1 MDVIDFIIHVVPPEG
16 NEISSSGE
24 LNLGYW
30 ERVSAILNR
39 AEVISSIPETTRS
52 GLTEILARIK
62 STGEALALSAG
73 QKAMVLAISAAK
85 SSIQQLPVAFQQEAH
100 AAVGLLN
107 STNAKFQAQLGN
119 AYAATNQLGIDPN
132 VRLLENGQRRK
143 QKSRKQK
150 LRKARRSRK
159 N

>member
-1 MDVIDFIIHVVPPEG
+1 MDVIDFIIHVVPPEE

-30 ERVSAILNR
+30 ERASAILNR
-39 AEVISSIPETTRS
+39 VEVISSIPDTIRA
-52 GLTEILARIK
+52 GVVDILAGIK
-62 STGEALALSAG
+62 STGESLALSAG

-85 SSIQQLPVAFQQEAH
+85 SSIQQLPAAFQQDAH

-107 STNAKFQAQLGN
+107 NTNAKFQAQLGN
-119 AYAATNQLGIDPN
+119 AYAATNQLGLNPN
-132 VRLLENGQRRK
+132 VHLLENGQKRK

>member
-62 STGEALALSAG
+62 STGEGLALSAG
-73 QKAMVLAISAAK
+73 QKAMVLAINAAK
-85 SSIQQLPVAFQQEAH
+85 LSIQQLPAAFQQNAR
-100 AAVGLLN
+100 AAVAAFN
-107 STNAKFQAQLGN
+107 NTNAKFQAQLGN
-119 AYAATNQLGIDPN
+119 AYAATNNLGVNPN
-132 VRLLENGQRRK
+132 VRLLENAPRRK

>member
-16 NEISSSGE
+16 NEISLSGE

-30 ERVSAILNR
+30 ERASAILNR
-39 AEVISSIPETTRS
+39 VEVITSIPHTIRA
-52 GLTEILARIK
+52 GVVDILARIK

-107 STNAKFQAQLGN
+107 NTNAKLAQLGN
-119 AYAATNQLGIDPN
+119 AYAATNQLGIYPN
-132 VRLLENGQRRK
+132 VPLLENGQRRK

>member
-30 ERVSAILNR
+30 ERASAILNR

-62 STGEALALSAG
+62 STGEGLALSAG
-73 QKAMVLAISAAK
+73 QKAMVLAINAAK
-85 SSIQQLPVAFQQEAH
+85 LSIQQLPVAFQQEAH

>member
-30 ERVSAILNR
+30 ERASSILNR
-39 AEVISSIPETTRS
+39 VEVISSIPDTIRA
-52 GLTEILARIK
+52 GVVDILARIK
-62 STGEALALSAG
+62 STGEGLALSAG

-85 SSIQQLPVAFQQEAH
+85 SSIQQLPVAFQQDAH

-107 STNAKFQAQLGN
+107 NTNAKFQAQLGD
-119 AYAATNQLGIDPN
+119 AYAATNQLGLNPN
-132 VRLLENGQRRK
+132 VRLLENGSRRK